1 MRRGIKITLI
11 ILIVFV
17 CVSVGSIL
25 LVGIT
30 GLSFGEKIAVV
41 EIEGIIMDT
50 KDILE
55 DIVRFREESDIKGV
69 IVRIN
74 SPGGSTGPTQEIFR
88 EIKKLREKKPVYVS
102 MGAVCASGGY
112 YIASGGNKIYA
123 LPSTITGS
131 IGVIMENVVMEDLLK
146 KVGIQAEPIKAGDYK
161 DIGSPFRKMKK
172 EERAYIQ
179 EILDSIHNQFI
190 NDIAE
195 SRKMNIEKVKQYGD
209 GRVFTGMQAKA
220 FGLVDAIGTYHDSIE
235 DMKKALNIKGKPVI
249 VKGKRPFSILK
260 LLVSSSVKEFYSELY
275 TLWYSSPL
283 KFIMAP
289 R

>member
-1 MRRGIKITLI
+1 MRKGIKITLI
-11 ILIVFV
+11 VFSVLIVIFI
-17 CVSVGSIL
+17 VS
-25 LVGIT
+25 LVIT

-50 KDILE
+50 KDVLE
-55 DIVRFREESDIKGV
+55 DIVRFRDDKDIKGV

-88 EIKKLREKKPVYVS
+88 EIKKLREKKPVYIS

-131 IGVIMENVVMEDLLK
+131 IGVIMENVVMEDLFK
-146 KVGIQAEPIKAGDYK
+146 KIGIQAEPIKAGTYK
-161 DIGSPFRKMKK
+161 DMGSPFRKMKQ

-190 NDIAE
+190 KDIAE
-195 SRKMNIEKVKQYGD
+195 SRKMNVEIVKQYAD
-209 GRVFTGMQAKA
+209 GRVFTGIQAKS
-220 FGLVDAIGTYHDSIE
+220 FGLVDVIGTYYDTIE

-249 VKGKRPFSILK
+249 VKGKSPFSILK
-260 LLVSSSVKEFYSELY
+260 LLVSSFVKEIYSEM
-275 TLWYSSPL
+275 SSL
-283 KFIMAP
+283 KYCSPFKFMMF
-289 R
+289 

>member
-1 MRRGIKITLI
+1 MRKGIKITLI
-11 ILIVFV
+11 V
-17 CVSVGSIL
+17 L
-25 LVGIT
+25 LVLIIIFIVSLFII

-41 EIEGIIMDT
+41 EIEGVIMDT
-50 KDILE
+50 KDVLE
-55 DIVRFREESDIKGV
+55 DIVRFRDDKDIKGV

-146 KVGIQAEPIKAGDYK
+146 KIGIQAEPIKAGTYK
-161 DIGSPFRKMKK
+161 DLGSPFRKMKQD
-172 EERAYIQ
+172 ERAYIQ
-179 EILDSIHNQFI
+179 EILDSIHSQFI
-190 NDIAE
+190 KDIAE
-195 SRKMNIEKVKQYGD
+195 SRKMKEEIVKQYAD
-209 GRVFTGMQAKA
+209 GRIFTGIQAKS
-220 FGLVDAIGTYHDSIE
+220 FGLVDVIGTYYDTIE
-235 DMKKALNIKGKPVI
+235 DMKKAVNIKGKPVI

-260 LLVSSSVKEFYSELY
+260 LLVSSFVKEIYSEM
-275 TLWYSSPL
+275 SSL
-283 KFIMAP
+283 KYYAP
-289 R
+289 FKFMMVQ

>member
-1 MRRGIKITLI
+1 MRKGIKITLI
-11 ILIVFV
+11 V
-17 CVSVGSIL
+17 L
-25 LVGIT
+25 LVLIIIFIVSLFII

-41 EIEGIIMDT
+41 EIEGVIMDT
-50 KDILE
+50 KDVVE
-55 DIVRFREESDIKGV
+55 DIVRFRDDKDIKGV

-146 KVGIQAEPIKAGDYK
+146 KIGIQAEPIKAGTYK
-161 DIGSPFRKMKK
+161 DLGSPFRKMKQD
-172 EERAYIQ
+172 ERAYIQ
-179 EILDSIHNQFI
+179 EILDSIHSQFI
-190 NDIAE
+190 KDIAE
-195 SRKMNIEKVKQYGD
+195 SRKMKEEIVKQYAD
-209 GRVFTGMQAKA
+209 GRIFTGIQAKS
-220 FGLVDAIGTYHDSIE
+220 FGLVDVIGTYYDTIE
-235 DMKKALNIKGKPVI
+235 DMKKAVNIKGKPVI

-260 LLVSSSVKEFYSELY
+260 LLVSSFVKEIYSEM
-275 TLWYSSPL
+275 SSL
-283 KFIMAP
+283 KYYAP
-289 R
+289 FKFMMVQ